1 MSGDALMNARWR
13 LSAWYFMYFAFI
25 GAYLPYF
32 GLYLESLNLSPTEIG
47 ILMSLGQ
54 VVRML
59 VPALWGWLSDRS
71 GRRAPIVR
79 ASAVFSF
86 VSFGTYFFSDSLVS
100 LLGATLL
107 LHLFWSG
114 ALPLV
119 EALTF
124 AHLHDDPEAYG
135 RIRLWGSL
143 GFIVAVLGVGVVL
156 DSQSMQS
163 FLWCSWGML
172 AILIL
177 VAWGL
182 QEGPN
187 LPGTQQQPKS
197 GKLTDT
203 RVIVLLVAGFFMAAA
218 HGPLYVFYSI
228 HLVGYGYGKTL
239 AGGLWSIGV
248 VAEILIF
255 LVMPRL
261 SRRFP
266 LKQILV
272 ASFTLA
278 VLRFLLIGWWI
289 DSLPWLVFAQV
300 LHGATFGSHHA
311 ATVAALNR
319 WFPAGQQGRV
329 QALYGSL
336 SFGAGGMF
344 GALLAGKIWET
355 YDAAVTFSMASG
367 LALIGLLVVVVGM
380 ISRETSNLDKIGPVR

>member
-1 MSGDALMNARWR
+1 MNARWR

-32 GLYLESLNLSPTEIG
+32 GLYLESLRLSPSEIG

-71 GRRAPIVR
+71 GRRVPIVR

-86 VSFGTYFFSDSLVS
+86 VSFGAYFFSDSLIS

-107 LHLFWSG
+107 LHLFLSG

-156 DSQSMQS
+156 DSHQMQS
-163 FLWCSWGML
+163 LLWCSWGML

-182 QEGPN
+182 QEA
-187 LPGTQQQPKS
+187 PKRAS
-197 GKLTDT
+197 IHLQTRPGKLSDL

-218 HGPLYVFYSI
+218 HGLLYVFYSI
-228 HLVGYGYGKTL
+228 HLVGHGYGKAVT
-239 AGGLWSIGV
+239 GGLWSLGV
-248 VAEILIF
+248 IAEIMVF

-261 SRRFP
+261 SQRFS
-266 LKQILV
+266 LKRILL
-272 ASFTLA
+272 ASFVLA
-278 VLRFLLIGWWI
+278 VLRFLIIGWWV
-289 DSLPWLVFAQV
+289 DSLLLLVFAQV
-300 LHGATFGSHHA
+300 LHAATFGAHHA

-319 WFPAGQQGRV
+319 WFPSGQQGRI

-344 GALLAGKIWET
+344 GAILAGKIWEN

-367 LALIGLLVVVVGM
+367 LALIGLLVVIVGM
-380 ISRETSNLDKIGPVR
+380 IPDEAPSPDRISPVR

>member
-1 MSGDALMNARWR
+1 MKTRWR

-32 GLYLESLNLSPTEIG
+32 GLYLESLSLSPSEIG
-47 ILMSLGQ
+47 LLMSLGQ

-59 VPALWGWLSDRS
+59 VPTFWGWLSDRS

-79 ASAVFSF
+79 ALAVSSF
-86 VSFGTYFFSDSLVS
+86 VSFGAYFFSDSLGS
-100 LLGATLL
+100 LLAATLL

-124 AHLHDDPEAYG
+124 AHLRDDPEAYG

-156 DSQSMQS
+156 DTQPMQS
-163 FLWCSWGML
+163 LLRCSWGML
-172 AILIL
+172 AILII
-177 VAWGL
+177 VAWNL
-182 QEGPN
+182 QEGPA
-187 LPGTQQQPKS
+187 LPGIQQQADP
-197 GKLTDT
+197 GKLTDM
-203 RVIVLLVAGFFMAAA
+203 RVVVLLVAGFFMAAA

-228 HLVGYGYGKTL
+228 HLVGHGYGKTL
-239 AGGLWSIGV
+239 AGGLWSLGV
-248 VAEILIF
+248 VAEILVF
-255 LVMPRL
+255 LIMPRI

-272 ASFTLA
+272 ASFALA

-289 DSLPWLVFAQV
+289 DSLFWLVFAQV
-300 LHGATFGSHHA
+300 LHGATFGAHHA

-319 WFPAGQQGRV
+319 WFPAGQQGRI

-344 GALLAGKIWET
+344 GALLAGSMWEA
-355 YDAAVTFSMASG
+355 YDAAVTFSIASG
-367 LALIGLLVVVVGM
+367 LAMIGLLVVVVGR
-380 ISRETSNLDKIGPVR
+380 IRQEIPNVDKPAL